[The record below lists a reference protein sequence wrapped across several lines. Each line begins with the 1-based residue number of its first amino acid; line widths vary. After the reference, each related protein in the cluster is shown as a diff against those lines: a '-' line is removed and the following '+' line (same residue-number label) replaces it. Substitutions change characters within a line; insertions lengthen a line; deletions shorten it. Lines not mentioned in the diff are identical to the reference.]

1 MIRILRVC
9 LFCAGLAL
17 LAGLFTV
24 DESSSQTLEARAK
37 KVRVSQGH
45 RYRTNSHGASY
56 GRGARSMRGGLPG
69 GRTYYNGRYY
79 GNYNNRFYGPQYG
92 YF

>member
-1 MIRILRVC
+1 MIRNLRVC
-9 LFCAGLAL
+9 LVVAGLAVVSAHFAANRMPGSV
-17 LAGLFTV
+17 AGT
-24 DESSSQTLEARAK
+24 EE
-37 KVRVSQGH
+37 VRVSQAH
-45 RYRTNSHGASY
+45 RYRSYSNGGGY
-56 GRGARSMRGGLPG
+56 GRGARSMRGGVPG

>member
-1 MIRILRVC
+1 MIRMLQLSLIV
-9 LFCAGLAL
+9 AGLAL
-17 LAGLFTV
+17 LYADRTRDSAPTNSA
-24 DESSSQTLEARAK
+24 DEA
-37 KVRVSQGH
+37 RVSQ
-45 RYRTNSHGASY
+45 RYGCQNCPQNGGSYRQGSGRTT
-56 GRGARSMRGGLPG
+56 RGGVPG

>member
-1 MIRILRVC
+1 MIRMLQLSLLVVGVA
-9 LFCAGLAL
+9 LLDAGLTR
-17 LAGLFTV
+17 G
-24 DESSSQTLEARAK
+24 SSRTRSAEKA
-37 KVRVSQGH
+37 RVSQ
-45 RYRTNSHGASY
+45 RYGCQNCPQYGGSYRRGDGRT
-56 GRGARSMRGGLPG
+56 MRGGVPG

>member
-1 MIRILRVC
+1 
-9 LFCAGLAL
+9 
-17 LAGLFTV
+17 
-24 DESSSQTLEARAK
+24 
-37 KVRVSQGH
+37 
-45 RYRTNSHGASY
+45 
-56 GRGARSMRGGLPG
+56 MRGGVPG